1 MEKLA
6 NVVSTINLAK
16 FKVTNDKLN
25 QLEARTVKA
34 AINDALE
41 SIFTDLGL
49 ETTKSDKGFL
59 VRMPNEHE
67 GSIVVNVD
75 AVIKKLSFD
84 FDQAA
89 EAVKTKAKK
98 KG

>member
-89 EAVKTKAKK
+89 EAVKK